1 MGTTTHWAA
10 LLTLATL
17 ALLFGCVW
25 YVGAARGKYKVAAP
39 ATTGP
44 EPFERAF
51 RVQMNTLEN
60 AVLFLPALWLATL
73 YFSPRIAAGAR
84 RGVGRGAHL
93 VRVRLCAQP
102 QVTRRAVCR
111 RVCRLGSADGA
122 GGVGRAHLAALV
134 SRRWPTQSPL
144 PSA

>member
-73 YFSPRIAAGAR
+73 YFSPRIAAGLGAVWIVAR
-84 RGVGRGAHL
+84 VWYAFAYARNPRSRGAPFVL
-93 VRVRLCAQP
+93 AFVAW
-102 QVTRRAVCR
+102 
-111 RVCRLGSADGA
+111 GA
-122 GGVGRAHLAALV
+122 LMVLAAWGVL
-134 SRRWPTQSPL
+134 TSPL
-144 PSA
+144 W